1 MEVDGTTLVIVGVIL
16 MALLLFLITKNKK
29 DRKELENQLNQDYKK
44 PKEAEHDNDA
54 EDLKNT

>member
-1 MEVDGTTLVIVGVIL
+1 MERRNKCSIE
-16 MALLLFLITKNKK
+16 LLLLITKNKK

-44 PKEAEHDNDA
+44 PKESEHDDDV